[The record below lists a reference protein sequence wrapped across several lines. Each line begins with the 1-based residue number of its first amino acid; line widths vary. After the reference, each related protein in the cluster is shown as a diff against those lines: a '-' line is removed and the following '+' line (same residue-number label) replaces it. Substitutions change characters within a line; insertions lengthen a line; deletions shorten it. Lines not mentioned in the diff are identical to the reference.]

1 MRQASLW
8 STKEELARTELW
20 DGLPEAVRREFVD
33 RLVHIV
39 VGSIMK
45 PKEARKKQG
54 GEYGVESAAKPSR
67 T

>member
-33 RLVHIV
+33 LANHR
-39 VGSIMK
+39 
-45 PKEARKKQG
+45 PTD
-54 GEYGVESAAKPSR
+54 GVEDDL
-67 T
+67 TICV